1 MPDAVAVLC
10 VQLLHRVF
18 LLEKV
23 LCKCVEN
30 GVLFYEIIS
39 ELAKIMQNDL
49 NYSLLTLSV

>member
-39 ELAKIMQNDL
+39 ELAKIMQNDIK
-49 NYSLLTLSV
+49 NQVI